1 MNSKEIKTFDAII
14 KAYEKKVAS
23 NKTLSKTML
32 VNIGVI
38 TDKGNVRKAY
48 KQLCTA
54 GDQD

>member
-1 MNSKEIKTFDAII
+1 MNSKEIKTFDAVI
-14 KAYEKKVAS
+14 KAYGRKVAS
-23 NKTLSKTML
+23 DKGASKNLL

>member
-1 MNSKEIKTFDAII
+1 MNTKEIKTFDAVI
-14 KAYEKKVAS
+14 KAYGKKVAS
-23 NKTLSKTML
+23 NKKTSKTML

-38 TDKGNVRKAY
+38 TDKGNVRKAF